1 MAAGMADAS
10 PPPHRPQPVAGGER
24 HGALPARRRW
34 RDGRNRMLHTG
45 HRHAHRA
52 AARTHNHGGRA
63 LFRRHEGGA
72 RADFGGV
79 PAIRQEQI
87 QKITGMEISVI
98 IPVYNKVDYI
108 DRCLE
113 SILTQDFSDFE
124 IVAVDDGSTDGS
136 AAKLD
141 TLAQHDD
148 RVRVFHQPNGGV
160 TAARR
165 HGVAEARGRYIM
177 FADADDMLTPH
188 AMAALHE
195 AIVTSGADE
204 VIGTFT
210 NQYHAHCD
218 SGRRG
223 WHNSDELI
231 GALLSIKNTF
241 CVLWGILFKR
251 QLLEGCLNAPR
262 EIIEREDSLMQIK
275 CLMKEPKVWF
285 IADEVYWHEED
296 VPNTRVEDL
305 RMIRIYDDE
314 LRRTLQPKWQVMEP
328 WFLLNQIKVYENFL
342 YKRQFH
348 VLDRYYRPLRQ
359 QVDSRVPWL
368 HRLFLAL
375 PPRLA
380 YYPLRWF
387 KDRMRKRAQK
397 Q

>member
-1 MAAGMADAS
+1 
-10 PPPHRPQPVAGGER
+10 
-24 HGALPARRRW
+24 
-34 RDGRNRMLHTG
+34 
-45 HRHAHRA
+45 
-52 AARTHNHGGRA
+52 
-63 LFRRHEGGA
+63 
-72 RADFGGV
+72 
-79 PAIRQEQI
+79 
-87 QKITGMEISVI
+87 MEISVI

-136 AAKLD
+136 ATKLD

-188 AMAALHE
+188 AMAALHK
-195 AIVTSGADE
+195 AMVTSGADE

-387 KDRMRKRAQK
+387 KDRMRKRAQR